1 MGYMRTPI
9 MPKDSIKKTVF
20 IEGTQN
26 ESIKYLKV
34 YTNNKVF
41 LGSYGFSDM
50 GYVYDEIDNFYV
62 FNTGINKVNKPLS
75 QPKEFSIFLFNDS
88 GFEIE
93 SITFQAPVLSK
104 ISEGRYMKFILDF
117 KSLSQNPFFEIT
129 INRKKHKFNIVH
141 DWLNYNYE
149 SNQKGYYILSNE
161 NGKILITENK

>member
-1 MGYMRTPI
+1 

-75 QPKEFSIFLFNDS
+75 QPKKFSIFLFNGS

-93 SITFQAPVLSK
+93 SITFQ
-104 ISEGRYMKFILDF
+104 
-117 KSLSQNPFFEIT
+117 EIQ
-129 INRKKHKFNIVH
+129 HC
-141 DWLNYNYE
+141 
-149 SNQKGYYILSNE
+149 S
-161 NGKILITENK
+161 

>member
-1 MGYMRTPI
+1 MGKLILLSGILVSIISCVSQPGKNVTLNIFNYSSYPIDSIIFVNDCILRTPI

-93 SITFQAPVLSK
+93 SITFQ
-104 ISEGRYMKFILDF
+104 
-117 KSLSQNPFFEIT
+117 EIQ
-129 INRKKHKFNIVH
+129 HC
-141 DWLNYNYE
+141 
-149 SNQKGYYILSNE
+149 S
-161 NGKILITENK
+161 